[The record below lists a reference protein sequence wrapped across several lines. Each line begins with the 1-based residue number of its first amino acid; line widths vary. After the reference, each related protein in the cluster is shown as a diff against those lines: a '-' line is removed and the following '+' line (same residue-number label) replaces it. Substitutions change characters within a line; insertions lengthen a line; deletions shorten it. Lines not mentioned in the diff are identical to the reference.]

1 MNKHKIGKT
10 YSYIESLYSRDIN
23 KIPEIN
29 LINDIELA
37 MQVSPLEGMILKIL
51 LKSINA
57 KNVLEIGTLLGYST
71 QWLADAVGDDGMVIT
86 IEKSSEAFSKA
97 RKQLDAYTNIKC
109 VNADAVEYLK
119 STKFSQEFD
128 AIFIDADKT
137 NYSNYFDLC
146 LPLLKQGGLIIAD
159 NTLMYGE
166 IAGKK
171 SGKFREKTLNA
182 IRDFNQKIS
191 QSELVDSIIIPTDS
205 GLTIAIKK

>member
-1 MNKHKIGKT
+1 MTRHDENRT
-10 YSYIESLYSRDIN
+10 YSYIETLYLKDIKEVAQPESSTDAE
-23 KIPEIN
+23 KI
-29 LINDIELA
+29 
-37 MQVSPLEGMILKIL
+37 MQISPLEGMLIKTL
-51 LKSINA
+51 LKATAAKSI
-57 KNVLEIGTLLGYST
+57 LEIGTLLGYST
-71 QWLADAVGDDGMVIT
+71 LWLASAVADDGNVLT
-86 IEKSSEAFSKA
+86 IEKSPDTFAKASKFLEH
-97 RKQLDAYTNIKC
+97 KKNIKC

-128 AIFIDADKT
+128 AVFIDADKT

-146 LPLLKQGGLIIAD
+146 LPILKQGGLIIVD

-166 IAGKK
+166 IAGEK

-182 IRDFNQKIS
+182 VRDFNQKIS